1 MRVEERT
8 FLLRNAG
15 FTLLEL
21 IIVIILISSLSVVAY
36 SRFSGKASYA
46 EFTYQARLVSV
57 LRNMQTRAMHDTR
70 DEYCFQINFDSAT
83 AAFGPPVLD
92 YITDTSTAKEATC
105 NTDIEFG
112 NPEYL
117 SSNATEMTAAEVS
130 LTTLPGSGFSVI
142 AFNSLGQPVDAAGD
156 LTCSDQCEIV
166 LTGQSAVSVCIE
178 SEGYIHAC

>member
-70 DEYCFQINFDSAT
+70 NEYCFQINFYSSN
-83 AAFGPPVLD
+83 AAFGPPVLN
-92 YITDTSTAKEATC
+92 YTTGSASDTC
-105 NTDIEFG
+105 LTDIDFN
-112 NPEYL
+112 NPGYL
-117 SSNATEMTAAEVS
+117 TTSEAEMADAEVS
-130 LTTLPGSGFSVI
+130 LSTLPSFSFI
-142 AFNSLGQPVDAAGD
+142 AFNSLGQPVDGAGLLACD
-156 LTCSDQCEIV
+156 SEDNKMCKVI
-166 LTGQSAVSVCIE
+166 LTGKKEVSVCIE

>member
-1 MRVEERT
+1 MRVEERI

-70 DEYCFQINFDSAT
+70 DEYCFQINFYSSSP
-83 AAFGPPVLD
+83 AFGPPVLN
-92 YITDTSTAKEATC
+92 YTTGSASDTC
-105 NTDIEFG
+105 LTDIDFN
-112 NPEYL
+112 NPSYL
-117 SSNATEMTAAEVS
+117 TTSEAEMADAEVS
-130 LTTLPGSGFSVI
+130 LSTLPSFSFI
-142 AFNSLGQPVDAAGD
+142 AFNSLGQPVDGAGLLACD
-156 LTCSDQCEIV
+156 SEDNKMCKII
-166 LTGQSAVSVCIE
+166 LTGKKEVSVCIE